1 MADEKQSSRRCTMSR
16 LEPHANIL
24 HEFFWVVMGFAY
36 ELFRLDTT
44 AQESPDGEKQKA
56 MKVHG
61 GAGSKIV
68 TEMKAKLESG
78 QERIA
83 G

>member
-1 MADEKQSSRRCTMSR
+1 
-16 LEPHANIL
+16 
-24 HEFFWVVMGFAY
+24 
-36 ELFRLDTT
+36 
-44 AQESPDGEKQKA
+44 

-83 G
+83 GWREGKLGKM